1 MYPESIIFDLDGTLW
16 DSSDNV
22 AASWTNTL
30 KKSGDPNISHIVFSG
45 EDIRGVMGMTMDE
58 IAKKL
63 LPMLPPQAQ
72 IDTLKKCS
80 DEENDFLAVHGGRLF
95 DKTEE
100 TLSLLAQRH
109 RLFIVSNCQ
118 CGYIETFL
126 HCSGFGILFT
136 DHLCWGETL
145 TPKSETITAAMR
157 KNNVSDAVYVGDTQG
172 DCDSA
177 FAAGIPFVHA
187 AYGFGIITSPE
198 KIYKTVNSISQLAE
212 IF

>member
-1 MYPESIIFDLDGTLW
+1 MNTESIIFDLDGTLW
-16 DSSDNV
+16 DSSENV

-30 KKSGDPNISHIVFSG
+30 KNSGDPDVSNIVFTG

-63 LPMLPPQAQ
+63 LPMLPPQQ
-72 IDTLKKCS
+72 QLDTLQKCS
-80 DEENDFLAVHGGRLF
+80 AEENDFLAVHGGRLF
-95 DKTEE
+95 DNTEQ
-100 TLSLLAQRH
+100 TLSLLVQRH

-126 HCSGFGILFT
+126 QFSGLGRLFT
-136 DHLCWGETL
+136 DHLCWGETN
-145 TPKSETITAAMR
+145 TPKSETITAVMK
-157 KNNVSDAVYVGDTQG
+157 KNNIAGAAYVGDTQG

-177 FAAGIPFVHA
+177 FGAGIPFVHA
-187 AYGFGIITSPE
+187 AYGFGKITSPE
-198 KIYKTVNSISQLAE
+198 KVYKTAESISQLAE